1 VVSSLPLL
9 LGDTGISNH
18 LPGILFASS
27 QRAAIQFNSIPG
39 IRLVAT
45 NSTTVPV
52 LQIFS
57 QHNTGNDCW

>member
-39 IRLVAT
+39 IRLAGG
-45 NSTTVPV
+45 NSSTTV

-57 QHNTGNDCW
+57 QHNTGNDW

>member
-27 QRAAIQFNSIPG
+27 QRAAIQFNSIQFLEFDWWQQTVRQYRG
-39 IRLVAT
+39 TSNLFAT
-45 NSTTVPV
+45 
-52 LQIFS
+52 
-57 QHNTGNDCW
+57 QHWQ